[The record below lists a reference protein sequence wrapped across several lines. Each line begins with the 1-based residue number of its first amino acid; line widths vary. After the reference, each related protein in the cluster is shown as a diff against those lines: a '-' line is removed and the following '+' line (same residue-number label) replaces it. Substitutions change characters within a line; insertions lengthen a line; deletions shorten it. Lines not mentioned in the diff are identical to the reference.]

1 MIYLKRFTMFAG
13 IIGAILLFMVI
24 NTFIIQN
31 LNGNTYLVVGY
42 LTIFVGLVAFTD
54 VQIDKWLERRRKR
67 SQAEFEAEL
76 DRFEELQEKLR
87 ELRENK

>member
-1 MIYLKRFTMFAG
+1 MFAG
-13 IIGAILLFMVI
+13 IIGAILLFMTV
-24 NTFIIQN
+24 NTLIIQN

-42 LTIFVGLVAFTD
+42 LTLFVGLIAFAD
-54 VQIDKWLERRRKR
+54 VQVDKWLEKKRKR
-67 SQAEFEAEL
+67 SQAEFEEGL